1 MFYSLYIISGSI
13 ACDGVGVELEDASSG
28 VSLGGAISMGERA
41 VQRSVIPVVLA
52 APGLGWHL
60 MRILGRFGNIRNL
73 Y

>member
-1 MFYSLYIISGSI
+1 MFQFAYIISGSI

-60 MRILGRFGNIRNL
+60 IRILGRFWNIRDL
-73 Y
+73 D